1 MEKVNYK
8 KEEAEPTPG
17 GGVIQRSSC
26 RAHRFCFDIHYTYFS
41 NIRQRNPNKKT
52 DSSSTATT
60 TLSPGDMLEGSA
72 DQILPWI
79 VKVVNKGFDLAY
91 KCFCDDVNC

>member
-1 MEKVNYK
+1 METKL
-8 KEEAEPTPG
+8 
-17 GGVIQRSSC
+17 
-26 RAHRFCFDIHYTYFS
+26 
-41 NIRQRNPNKKT
+41 KT
-52 DSSSTATT
+52 DPSSTATT